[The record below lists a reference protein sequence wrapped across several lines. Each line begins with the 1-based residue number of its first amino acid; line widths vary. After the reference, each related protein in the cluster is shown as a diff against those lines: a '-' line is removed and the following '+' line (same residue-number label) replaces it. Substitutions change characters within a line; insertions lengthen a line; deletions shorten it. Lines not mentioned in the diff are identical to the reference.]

1 MNEGSLRF
9 EQSKMLPSHFLSG
22 IYRLGMLWD
31 AGFHFDVKHISKPT
45 LNGYKFTC
53 SVNGEVESRGVT
65 HVNIYLNDFV
75 RVPLK

>member
-1 MNEGSLRF
+1 
-9 EQSKMLPSHFLSG
+9 
-22 IYRLGMLWD
+22 MLWD

-53 SVNGEVESRGVT
+53 SLNGEIEGSGAT

-75 RVPLK
+75 RVPKK